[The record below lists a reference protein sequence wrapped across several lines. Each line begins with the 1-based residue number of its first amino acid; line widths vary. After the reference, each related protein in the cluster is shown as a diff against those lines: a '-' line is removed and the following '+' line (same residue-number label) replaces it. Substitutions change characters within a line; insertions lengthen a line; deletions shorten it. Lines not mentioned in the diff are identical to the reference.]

1 MQPLSIRL
9 VICMAE
15 VPIGFRLSRN
25 LPMPRYDT
33 SYSDDADGRALA
45 TAHMQAVERYI
56 AESNQTKK
64 KK

>member
-1 MQPLSIRL
+1 
-9 VICMAE
+9 MAD

-56 AESNQTKK
+56 AETNQTKNK
-64 KK
+64 K